1 MSTIFVRNLIVSG
14 IHGVN
19 AKEQEREQPFRI
31 AIELEADTAK
41 AEKSDDLADTIN
53 YKEVKD
59 IAESVVRGP
68 SFFLLEAL
76 ANRIAEKILENPR
89 ILSVQ
94 VSIEKMKIWD
104 NGVPGVV
111 IKKQR
116 S

>member
-1 MSTIFVRNLIVSG
+1 MSTIFVHNLVVSG

-31 AIELEADTAK
+31 SIELEADTSK
-41 AEKSDDLADTIN
+41 AETSDSIEDTIN

-59 IAESVVRGP
+59 IAERIVRGP
-68 SFFLLEAL
+68 SLFLLESL
-76 ANRIAEKILENPR
+76 ASRIAEKILEDKR
-89 ILSVQ
+89 ISSVTI
-94 VSIEKMKIWD
+94 SIEKMKIWE
-104 NGVPGVV
+104 NGIPGVV